1 MPNYLDFIDC
11 LEIYH
16 FCYKGYKYDIF
27 NEKEFLE
34 FYRLISFLINNDND
48 FINLICNEWKINR
61 NNLKN
66 NFLQNEEDD
75 MNINTNTKNKLK
87 NENYFLLD
95 LKNELSKKGV
105 KGLLNIHWNFIIYCS
120 NVAKITLD
128 DFINIMNINNIK
140 ISFNELKDIF
150 GYFSNNSKYLDYNR
164 FIRFFKKELNESKLD
179 IVEKIFLSLK
189 YDNSEE
195 NEEIPMIVIKNKY
208 KAKRHPE
215 VLKDIKTENEKI
227 QEFKECFDIN
237 YDIFNS
243 KQNNNN
249 SGKLVDFDMFANFY
263 EYVSFIYEDDNEFK
277 NLLISTWC

>member
-1 MPNYLDFIDC
+1 M
-11 LEIYH
+11 
-16 FCYKGYKYDIF
+16 
-27 NEKEFLE
+27 
-34 FYRLISFLINNDND
+34 INNDDD

-87 NENYFLLD
+87 NENYFLHD